1 MTSTVTAPRLS
12 LVETPASESA
22 SASDSERP
30 LDLVHL
36 SRYTLGN
43 RSLETELLGL
53 FRSQAGVY
61 VARLQDAATDKE
73 WKDAAHSLKGSARGL
88 GAWTL
93 GDIAEEA
100 ECLAGFDASGRAN
113 IVERLRAA
121 IGKVN
126 LFIDELMA

>member
-1 MTSTVTAPRLS
+1 MTLTAPRLS
-12 LVETPASESA
+12 LVENTGSSGPASA
-22 SASDSERP
+22 SERP

-43 RSLETELLGL
+43 RNLETELLGL
-53 FRSQAGVY
+53 FRAQAGVY
-61 VARLQDAATDKE
+61 VARLRDAATAKE

-88 GAWTL
+88 GAWVL

-100 ECLAGFDASGRAN
+100 ERRADDDAAGRAYM
-113 IVERLRAA
+113 IGRIRDA
-121 IGKVN
+121 IDTVN